1 MNKSIEKMLMAVVTY
16 GEVYSKGKY
25 NNNYD
30 IIQQFVMYVI
40 IKDNLAEIT
49 SADVRNALIKR
60 FEFVNLPIAVIE
72 RTLQNMQAKKLIE
85 LKTVGMKKYFIVNRE
100 KLNEDFNC
108 DEIDAY
114 EKDVQDN
121 IELIKMALY
130 SYFEKRI

>member
-1 MNKSIEKMLMAVVTY
+1 MLMAVVTY